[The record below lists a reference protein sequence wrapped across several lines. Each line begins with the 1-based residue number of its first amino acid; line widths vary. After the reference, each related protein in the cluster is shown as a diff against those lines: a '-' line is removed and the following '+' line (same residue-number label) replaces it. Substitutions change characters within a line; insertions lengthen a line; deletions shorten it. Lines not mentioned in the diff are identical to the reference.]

1 MKIKNISGGP
11 VEVKNGS
18 IYIKAGAD
26 ETIDVNAKQMALG
39 LGSGLFEMVEAAE
52 PELQAETEKPAGRR
66 R

>member
-11 VEVKNGS
+11 VEMKNGS
-18 IYIKAGAD
+18 IAIKAGAD
-26 ETIDVNAKQMALG
+26 ETIDVDAKQAALG

-52 PELQAETEKPAGRR
+52 PELQAEEKPAGRR

>member
-1 MKIKNISGGP
+1 M
-11 VEVKNGS
+11 KNGS